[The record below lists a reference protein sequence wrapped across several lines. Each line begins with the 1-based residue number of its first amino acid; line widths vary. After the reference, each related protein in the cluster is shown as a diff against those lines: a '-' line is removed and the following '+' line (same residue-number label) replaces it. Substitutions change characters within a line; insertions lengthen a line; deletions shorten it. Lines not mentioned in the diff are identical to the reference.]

1 MHSSFFIM
9 HGVPFGNPSEIS
21 TLTVSSEGR
30 YTAKQRDF
38 DNPLVVV
45 LSIGTFERMF
55 SFNDTD
61 ISPDMESVASTI
73 VFFQSCKLHEIL
85 CNCTSKHQIWLQ
97 TDAEAFLFDHFLA
110 RSDFFSAKLYLQ
122 RQCVFPYPAEC
133 N

>member
-1 MHSSFFIM
+1 M

-55 SFNDTD
+55 SFNYTD

-73 VFFQSCKLHEIL
+73 AFSESQ
-85 CNCTSKHQIWLQ
+85 TS
-97 TDAEAFLFDHFLA
+97 
-110 RSDFFSAKLYLQ
+110 
-122 RQCVFPYPAEC
+122 
-133 N
+133 